1 MKLVD
6 RYGNNV
12 SAGNRTALDLYDR
25 AVGQLAIY
33 RTDPMATIDEALNID
48 PGFVMGHCFK
58 AGLLATTSE
67 QGCEAGIAATLDAAD
82 RHIGHALERERM
94 HLGAARAWQN
104 RDFAGAAKLYGDI
117 SAEYPR
123 DLLALQYAHL
133 LDFLLGNST
142 MLRDRPAQVLHAW
155 NDLDAQRGQVLGMYA
170 FGLEECG
177 AYDDAE
183 ALGRR
188 AVDLNAADVWAVHS
202 VAHVYEMRGQTRA
215 GIDWIKNT
223 SFGWSEHNFLA
234 FHNFW
239 HLALYH
245 VDNCDHVSALNVYDS
260 HVRPTPTRVAG
271 EMVDASAMLWRLRL
285 RGADVGDRWNEL
297 AASWE
302 ALGDEGYYAFNDV
315 HALMAFLATGN
326 ERQVARIVAAL
337 EAAAQRTDTNGMMSR
352 EVGLPMARALRAFEA
367 RDFEVAIDELQRIR
381 AHANRFGGSHAQR
394 DLLHLTV
401 TEAALR
407 AGRRSLAR
415 ALVEERLSRKPRND
429 FNLALLTRARGLAAD
444 EQMRVA

>member
-6 RYGNNV
+6 RFGNQV
-12 SAGNRTALDLYDR
+12 STANHTALDLYER
-25 AVGQLAIY
+25 AVAQLAIY
-33 RTDPMATIDEALNID
+33 RSDPIATIDEALTND
-48 PGFVMGHCFK
+48 PAFVMGHCFK

-67 QGCEAGIAATLDAAD
+67 LGSESGIAAALDAAG
-82 RHIGHALERERM
+82 RHIGHALDRERM
-94 HLGAARAWQN
+94 HLGAAHAWLS

-117 SAEYPR
+117 CAEYPR
-123 DLLALQYAHL
+123 DLLALQFAHL
-133 LDFLLGNST
+133 FDFLLGNST

-188 AVDLNAADVWAVHS
+188 AVDLNPADVWAVHS
-202 VAHVYEMRGQTRA
+202 VAHVFEMRGQTQR
-215 GIDWIKNT
+215 GIDWIRQT
-223 SFGWSEHNFLA
+223 ALGWSDHNFLA

-245 VDNCDHVSALNVYDS
+245 LDNCDSSAALAVYDS
-260 HVRPTPTRVAG
+260 NIRPVPTRVAG
-271 EMVDASAMLWRLRL
+271 EMVDASAMLWRMRL
-285 RGADVGDRWNEL
+285 RNVDTGDRWTEL
-297 AASWE
+297 AGSWE

-326 ERQVARIVAAL
+326 QRQVARILAAL
-337 EAAAQRTDTNGMMSR
+337 EAAARRSDTNGMMSR
-352 EVGLPMARALRAFEA
+352 EVGLPMARALCAFER

-381 AHANRFGGSHAQR
+381 ACAQRFGGSHAQR
-394 DLLHLTV
+394 DLLHLTL

-429 FNLALLTRARGLAAD
+429 FNLSLLTRARSLSAD
-444 EQMRVA
+444 DEIRVA